1 MKLNQKFYPK
11 AIVLRKWMVVAAA
24 FVIGTMMLVFMYNI
38 SHQSQKKEADKAKAT
53 QNDIRTSTLASS
65 DDMAWIGQ
73 SSIPK
78 QSASVVAVSDNKPNQ
93 NVAEI
98 PPLTRP
104 ELGGDPLGP
113 QGQNTNTSAYQNGSD
128 KNSDDRAQKRL
139 EEKQKAMML
148 PITSNQL
155 TAPTSENA
163 SGATAAL
170 GNRISAQS
178 GNAGVSADDPN
189 GQAQKEAFINKA
201 KSDEEDVYLNKSM
214 IAPRS
219 PYELQAGSIIPG
231 ILISGINSDL
241 PGQLIGQIRE
251 NVRDT
256 ITGDH
261 ILIPQGAKVVG
272 LYDSKVTYGQ
282 ERVLVVWKRII
293 YPDGHSID
301 LSGMPGVD
309 LSGYAGFTDQVNNH
323 FGKIFG
329 SVLLL
334 STMSAGAQLSQPN
347 NNNND
352 NNNNYPT
359 VGQTMAQSLGTN
371 ISDFGTQLANK
382 NLSIQPT
389 LVIRPGYL
397 FNISVTKDIIF
408 PGPYGEG

>member
-1 MKLNQKFYPK
+1 MKLNQKLYPK
-11 AIVLRKWMVVAAA
+11 AMILRKWMIVVAGIAIATILLSFMYNLSHQKQTKQEDKVAAA
-24 FVIGTMMLVFMYNI
+24 
-38 SHQSQKKEADKAKAT
+38 QSDKPK
-53 QNDIRTSTLASS
+53 TLANSE
-65 DDMAWIGQ
+65 DMAWIWP
-73 SSIPK
+73 SSISRQTIPA
-78 QSASVVAVSDNKPNQ
+78 ASSPSPPSTKPENKPA
-93 NVAEI
+93 VT
-98 PPLTRP
+98 PLTG
-104 ELGGDPLGP
+104 EGLGDDPLGRES
-113 QGQNTNTSAYQNGSD
+113 QNIPDNTHD
-128 KNSDDRAQKRL
+128 EEAQKRL
-139 EEKQKAMML
+139 EEKQKAMMM
-148 PITSNQL
+148 PITANQL
-155 TAPTSENA
+155 TASTSE
-163 SGATAAL
+163 SGRS
-170 GNRISAQS
+170 GIPGSVNRMSAPS
-178 GNAGVSADDPN
+178 GNVGLSTDDAN
-189 GQAQKEAFINKA
+189 GQAQKEAFVNKA
-201 KSDEEDVYLNKSM
+201 KNDDEDVYLNKDL

-241 PGQLIGQIRE
+241 PGQLVGQIRE
-251 NVRDT
+251 NVFDS

-261 ILIPQGAKVVG
+261 VLIPQGAKVVG

-293 YPDGHSID
+293 YPNGKSID

-352 NNNNYPT
+352 NYNNYPT

-382 NLSIQPT
+382 NLNIQPT

>member
-1 MKLNQKFYPK
+1 MKLNMKLYPK
-11 AIVLRKWMVVAAA
+11 AIVLRKWMVVGAAIVMGA
-24 FVIGTMMLVFMYNI
+24 MILTFMYNL
-38 SHQSQKKEADKAKAT
+38 SHQNKKKKEDKVSAM
-53 QNDIRTSTLASS
+53 QNNTGQRTLASVE
-65 DDMAWIGQ
+65 DMGWIGKG
-73 SSIPK
+73 SIPK
-78 QSASVVAVSDNKPNQ
+78 QSAPVLPISDNKPNASG
-93 NVAEI
+93 AEI
-98 PPLTRP
+98 PPLTRRG
-104 ELGGDPLGP
+104 LGDDPLGP
-113 QGQNTNTSAYQNGSD
+113 PGQSTNPYQNSSD
-128 KNSDDRAQKRL
+128 KTRDDMAQKSL
-139 EEKQKAMML
+139 EDKQKAMMM
-148 PITSNQL
+148 PITANQL
-155 TAPTSENA
+155 TASANENMGSA
-163 SGATAAL
+163 AAL
-170 GNRISAQS
+170 GNKANAQN
-178 GNAGVSADDPN
+178 GNAGVSADDAN

-201 KSDEEDVYLNKSM
+201 KGDEEDVYLNKSM

-219 PYELQAGSIIPG
+219 PYELQAGAIIPG

-241 PGQLIGQIRE
+241 PGQLTGQIRQ
-251 NVRDT
+251 NVFDS

-293 YPDGHSID
+293 YPNGQSID

-347 NNNND
+347 NNSNND
-352 NNNNYPT
+352 NSYPT

>member
-11 AIVLRKWMVVAAA
+11 AIVLRKWMIVAAA
-24 FVIGTMMLVFMYNI
+24 FVIGIMMLVFMYNI
-38 SHQSQKKEADKAKAT
+38 SHQSQKKTEDKAKAT
-53 QNDIRTSTLASS
+53 QNDIKTGNLASS

-78 QSASVVAVSDNKPNQ
+78 QSVPLVAASDNKPNA
-93 NVAEI
+93 NAAEI

-104 ELGGDPLGP
+104 GVGDSPLGP
-113 QGQNTNTSAYQNGSD
+113 QGQSINASAYQSSD
-128 KNSDDRAQKRL
+128 KNSDDGAQKRL
-139 EEKQKAMML
+139 EEKQKAMMM
-148 PITSNQL
+148 PITANQL
-155 TAPTSENA
+155 TASTSENMG
-163 SGATAAL
+163 GATAAL
-170 GNRISAQS
+170 GNRASSQS
-178 GNAGVSADDPN
+178 GNVGVPADDQN
-189 GQAQKEAFINKA
+189 GQAQKEAFVNKA
-201 KSDEEDVYLNKSM
+201 KSDEEDVYLNKNM

-241 PGQLIGQIRE
+241 PGQLTGQIRQ
-251 NVRDT
+251 NVFDS

-293 YPDGHSID
+293 YPDGRSID